1 MNYFSYAITYR
12 YILQFFTNASLVF
25 TVITKKEFW
34 TVYKNTNKKCIHYYR
49 VIKEYLDE
57 VKVFIGYAF
66 SIKHDGDKHQKQ
78 QG

>member
-1 MNYFSYAITYR
+1 M
-12 YILQFFTNASLVF
+12 
-25 TVITKKEFW
+25 
-34 TVYKNTNKKCIHYYR
+34 YKNTNKKCIHYYR